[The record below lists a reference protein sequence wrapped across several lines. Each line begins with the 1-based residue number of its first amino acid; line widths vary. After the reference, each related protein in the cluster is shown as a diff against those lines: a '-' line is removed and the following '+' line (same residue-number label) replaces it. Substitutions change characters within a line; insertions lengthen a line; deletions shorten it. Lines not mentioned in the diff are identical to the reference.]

1 MLTALT
7 AVEFDFA
14 TRQARAI
21 PLEEVRVACERGL
34 SCWVDLDIA
43 DRTAAGAALAAL
55 GVHPMAINQA
65 LEHPLAGRHDVYD
78 DITHASFTALEL
90 ADGRVRES
98 QLQMVL
104 LEGLVITL
112 HHGPLLVID
121 QVRENYQ
128 TFFRRYAQ
136 SLGFLLFDIAGRLI
150 SGYRVAIRRLEDQV
164 EQIQAGVFTCVDDAI
179 INDVAELTFELI
191 VVRKT
196 VLSSREV
203 LDELATRRSAAVSPT
218 TQPYL
223 ENMVGTLERLAADLS
238 VEREILA
245 ETLSLHLGIVSHRTS
260 RVINRLTIINA
271 FFLPLT
277 FLCGVYGMNLKL
289 PEFEWDYGYLY
300 FWCLAAG
307 VVAGLLVLLRRMR
320 WL

>member
-1 MLTALT
+1 MSTSPT
-7 AVEFDFA
+7 VIEFDFD
-14 TRQARAI
+14 TRQDRAI
-21 PLEEVRVACERGL
+21 PLDEVRTACERGQ

-43 DRTAAGAALAAL
+43 DHTSAGAALAAL
-55 GVHPMAINQA
+55 GVHPMAISQA

-78 DITHASFTALEL
+78 ELIHASLTTLEL
-90 ADGRVRES
+90 ADGRVREA
-98 QLQMVL
+98 QLQLIL
-104 LEGLVITL
+104 LERLVITL
-112 HHGPLLVID
+112 HQGPLAVID
-121 QVRENYQ
+121 QVRDGYP
-128 TFFRRYAQ
+128 TFFRRFAQ
-136 SLGFLLFDIAGRLI
+136 SLGFLLFDISGRLI
-150 SGYRVAIRRLEDQV
+150 NGYRSAIRHLEDRV
-164 EQIQAGVFTCVDDAI
+164 ERIQAGVFTSVDDQI

-196 VLSSREV
+196 VLSTREV
-203 LDELATRRSAAVSPT
+203 LDELATRRSTAVSPT

-223 ENMVGTLERLAADLS
+223 ENMVGTLERLAADLT

-245 ETLSLHLGIVSHRTS
+245 ETLSMHLGIVSHRTS

-300 FWCLAAG
+300 FWGLAAS
-307 VVAGLLVLLRRMR
+307 VVAGLLVLLRKMQ

>member
-1 MLTALT
+1 MPTSPA
-7 AVEFDFA
+7 AVEFDFT
-14 TRQARAI
+14 TRQDRVI
-21 PLEEVRVACERGL
+21 PLDEVRAACERGL

-43 DRTAAGAALAAL
+43 DRTAGSAALAAL

-65 LEHPLAGRHDVYD
+65 LEHPLPGRHDLYD
-78 DITHASFTALEL
+78 DCIHASITVLEL
-90 ADGRVRES
+90 ADGRVREAHL
-98 QLQMVL
+98 QLVL
-104 LEGLVITL
+104 LERLVITL
-112 HHGPLLVID
+112 HQGPLAVID
-121 QVRENYQ
+121 HVREGYQ
-128 TFFRRYAQ
+128 TFFRRFAQ
-136 SLGFLLFDIAGRLI
+136 SLGFLLFDVSWRLI
-150 SGYRVAIRRLEDQV
+150 DGYRTAIRHLEGQV
-164 EQIQAGVFTCVDDAI
+164 ERVQSGVFTSVDDRI

-196 VLSSREV
+196 VLSTREV
-203 LDELATRRSAAVSPT
+203 LDELATRRSTAVSPT

-245 ETLSLHLGIVSHRTS
+245 ETLSLHLGIVSHRTN
-260 RVINRLTIINA
+260 RVINRLTILSA

-277 FLCGVYGMNLKL
+277 FLCGIYGMNLKL

-300 FWCLAAG
+300 FWGLAAC
-307 VVAGLLVLLRRMR
+307 VVAGLLVLMKTMR

>member
-1 MLTALT
+1 
-7 AVEFDFA
+7 
-14 TRQARAI
+14 
-21 PLEEVRVACERGL
+21 
-34 SCWVDLDIA
+34 
-43 DRTAAGAALAAL
+43 
-55 GVHPMAINQA
+55 
-65 LEHPLAGRHDVYD
+65 
-78 DITHASFTALEL
+78 
-90 ADGRVRES
+90 
-98 QLQMVL
+98 
-104 LEGLVITL
+104 
-112 HHGPLLVID
+112 
-121 QVRENYQ
+121 
-128 TFFRRYAQ
+128 
-136 SLGFLLFDIAGRLI
+136 
-150 SGYRVAIRRLEDQV
+150 
-164 EQIQAGVFTCVDDAI
+164 
-179 INDVAELTFELI
+179 VAELTFELI

-203 LDELATRRSAAVSPT
+203 IDELATRRSAAVSPT

-245 ETLSLHLGIVSHRTS
+245 ETLSLHLGFVSHRTN

-300 FWCLAAG
+300 FWGLAAS
-307 VVAGLLVLLRRMR
+307 VVVGLVALLRTMK